1 MGLLHLNYN
10 LFIIVYVPRRFIVH
24 INKFSNKIYKKN
36 KLHVV
41 MYIYILLR
49 IRLEYIVRHSLFG
62 VIN

>member
-41 MYIYILLR
+41 MYIYIVKNTFR
-49 IRLEYIVRHSLFG
+49 IYCAPFVVWR
-62 VIN
+62 